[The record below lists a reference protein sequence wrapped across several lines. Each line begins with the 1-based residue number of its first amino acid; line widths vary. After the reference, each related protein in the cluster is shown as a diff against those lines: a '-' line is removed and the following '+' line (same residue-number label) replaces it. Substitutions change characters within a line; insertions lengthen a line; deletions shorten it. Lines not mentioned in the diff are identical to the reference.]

1 MSLKTNLNALKI
13 FAAVYSEKSM
23 TLAAQKLNLTQS
35 GVSQHIK
42 KLEEDLNIVLFERK
56 SKEELV
62 PTLAAEKLYPVCEQ
76 SLNNLDQ
83 AIQKLNSQNMD
94 PQMTGTIRVG
104 IPIEFGNTWV
114 LPKLAQI
121 GKEFP
126 QLQFDIHYG
135 FATRM
140 NQYLLNEEIDF
151 AFVDQ
156 FKMAPQIQS
165 QKIYQETLSL
175 CISKDLVRH
184 FKINSKNELEILK
197 KLPFVDYQKN
207 EPVLRKWFGHHYSK
221 KSFQLDIRAWAMDV
235 QGLARLIENG
245 LGAGVLPEYFIDQN
259 QSLKESL
266 YVFKG
271 KKQVLVNDLSV
282 CFVKKKAQS
291 VSVKHVLNRL
301 ADQIRMNK

>member
-42 KLEEDLNIVLFERK
+42 KLEEDLNVVLFERK

-76 SLNNLDQ
+76 SLNHLDQ
-83 AIQKLNSQNMD
+83 AIQNLNNQNMD
-94 PQMTGTIRVG
+94 PQMTGIVKVG
-104 IPIEFGNTWV
+104 VPIEFGNTWV

-126 QLQFDIHYG
+126 HLQFDIHYG

-140 NQYLLNEEIDF
+140 NQYLLSEEIDF

-165 QKIYQETLSL
+165 QKIYQETFSL
-175 CISKDLVRH
+175 CISKDLVRNL
-184 FKINSKNELEILK
+184 KINSKNELEILK
-197 KLPFVDYQKN
+197 KLSFVDYQKN

-259 QSLKESL
+259 KSLKESL

-282 CFVKKKAQS
+282 CFVKKKAHS
-291 VSVKHVLNRL
+291 AHVKYVLNRL
-301 ADQIRMNK
+301 IEQITTK